1 MTTFL
6 LSAYLTIRRV
16 NRWLTLLFL
25 IVFVGLESIFF
36 VANMAK
42 FMNGGWVTMLLASV
56 MIAIMYVWYN
66 ATTIR
71 NSQIQIRD
79 VRESFSIIS
88 DIKSD
93 ESILSM
99 RQT

>member
-1 MTTFL
+1 
-6 LSAYLTIRRV
+6 
-16 NRWLTLLFL
+16 
-25 IVFVGLESIFF
+25 
-36 VANMAK
+36 
-42 FMNGGWVTMLLASV
+42 MNGGWVTMLLASV

-88 DIKSD
+88 DIKND
-93 ESILSM
+93 ESIPKYATNIVYL
-99 RQT
+99 TKLGG